1 VLWRLATI
9 PLDRSLKT
17 NISELMS
24 LDTSYRWHFSCVWGF
39 YRGAGTMVSAG
50 SAFLLNSF
58 NPGIF
63 FVEKFLLSLTS
74 FVTYIVDIDLS
85 YIAAIFL

>member
-1 VLWRLATI
+1 
-9 PLDRSLKT
+9 
-17 NISELMS
+17 
-24 LDTSYRWHFSCVWGF
+24 
-39 YRGAGTMVSAG
+39 MVSAG

-63 FVEKFLLSLTS
+63 FVEKFLLSLIS

-85 YIAAIFL
+85 YIAAIFLKLENIGHFSAKGRF